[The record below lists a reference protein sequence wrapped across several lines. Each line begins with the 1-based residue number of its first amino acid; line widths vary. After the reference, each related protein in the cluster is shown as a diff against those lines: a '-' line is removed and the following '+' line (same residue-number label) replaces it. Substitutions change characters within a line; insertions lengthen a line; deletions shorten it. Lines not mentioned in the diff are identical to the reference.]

1 MPGVTPSSSDRAA
14 AMSEFGA
21 ATDTSDVAARAR
33 ALRLVAENSTLVQQ
47 ELQEEVQER
56 CAAEERIK
64 SFVAN

>member
-1 MPGVTPSSSDRAA
+1 
-14 AMSEFGA
+14 MSEFGA
-21 ATDTSDVAARAR
+21 ATDTSDIAARAR